1 MLYDTLCPRTARNFR
16 ELATGLYGFG
26 YANSAFHRVVPD
38 VRSFIMSFFRVQG
51 GRRGLQEHEG
61 RELASPVATNSSII

>member
-1 MLYDTLCPRTARNFR
+1 MFVLYDTLCPRTARNFR

-38 VRSFIMSFFRVQG
+38 VRFALPEFAFTREEST
-51 GRRGLQEHEG
+51 GLQP
-61 RELASPVATNSSII
+61 RRSRRR